1 MRTRRNCV
9 YRLYTELLKTF
20 KLLNTLVNGSGTLK
34 KNIVKHFINLLES
47 VVQIHRCS

>member
-20 KLLNTLVNGSGTLK
+20 KLLNTLSMVLELFNK
-34 KNIVKHFINLLES
+34 KIVKHFINLLES